1 MHLQMPVEYLGLS
14 MKSIVCSAI
23 AGFFAMSTAYA
34 APVTI
39 NFNDLSAGDIVSNQY
54 AGVTISGQRNGAP
67 LGLNSAMVFDSDN
80 PTGNDP
86 DLGAPFDNPQ
96 TIGDDNYLPGKFLI
110 ISTDNNSSDPNDA
123 AGGGVLTFLFDSA
136 VEIVELNA
144 FDINGSESIEFDF
157 FDVNDMLITSVS
169 NGMTTTDDNEFLNF
183 AFGIQ
188 GVMRLVVTLSGSG
201 AIDDLRYNVSD
212 VPVPA
217 ALPLLLSGLAG
228 LGFASR
234 RRKGKVA

>member
-110 ISTDNNSSDPNDA
+110 ISTDNNSSD
-123 AGGGVLTFLFDSA
+123 L
-136 VEIVELNA
+136 
-144 FDINGSESIEFDF
+144 
-157 FDVNDMLITSVS
+157 NDMLITSVS